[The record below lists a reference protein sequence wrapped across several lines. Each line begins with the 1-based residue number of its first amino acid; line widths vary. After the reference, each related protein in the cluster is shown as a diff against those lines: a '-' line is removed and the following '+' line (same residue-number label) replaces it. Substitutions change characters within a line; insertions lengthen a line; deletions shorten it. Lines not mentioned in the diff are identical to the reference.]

1 MSTDLGVNLSLPSG
15 TFSAYEQERV
25 KILSFQNEDL
35 NGTDEEDAHSMAS
48 PKPFSDDEGSNI
60 GEKGPD
66 YISDEDREI
75 MSFQPS
81 DDDSEENN
89 SIDSEEHSSKSDASD
104 QESKDEFDDLSLGPP
119 TTMPS
124 LLLDLEKLCGY
135 HPMDEKEI
143 TGITNE
149 MRDVLLGVS
158 SQQGFTNEDNL
169 NDPTSLDFALK
180 SNELFET
187 GIAEHYTYVQKE
199 MEKSQEGVPLAI
211 ISYPE
216 FLPIEGEGGA
226 TKLESTITM
235 WKKMTKA
242 HDIVVVD
249 RLLKLLCECSRDLV
263 WKYQMMIEIR
273 RIAREERIRKEERY
287 RNQQLRI
294 WRYEKRPE
302 KLEKLYDV
310 RETFEIRL
318 HAQKEK
324 YAAFVEEREGRVQRE
339 LSRRAENG
347 MGTGGLAGLDWSANV
362 TFGFGDDI
370 DEVVEQILEERMNVL
385 DDDGYHEDAPSQDSS
400 GESSDSY
407 KEEMSMPITRR
418 FEEENGE
425 IDIPL
430 PLSSKQERRKRR
442 AAAARKKE
450 RKNRQSREEKELEEQ
465 LRVKIRNAY
474 AEEEAVRHML
484 ISTDEKFALSTVLD
498 LEKKLEKVD
507 ELLETLQEEEWE
519 DQEEGLLDNDESTVG
534 DDTKD
539 EDNGNPSVLDQILA
553 MILGT
558 IAKPKGISPQDHFVQ
573 LKIQHEEIITE
584 WKKEFGKL
592 PCLTEKNGVKSSED
606 KIPRKK
612 SEEIL
617 ECWDDSFDSDE
628 DNAVDD
634 IAFEVKNMS
643 MQPEVPKVPTA
654 PALGTT
660 VLDDWEDGADLDDFF
675 PEEKKETIA
684 PPQAPKT
691 SIVGLRPGGRTK

>member
-1 MSTDLGVNLSLPSG
+1 MSRDLGVNLSLPSG
-15 TFSAYEQERV
+15 TFNALEQERV

-35 NGTDEEDAHSMAS
+35 NDTDVEDAHSIAS
-48 PKPFSDDEGSNI
+48 PKPFSEDEDSKM

-81 DDDSEENN
+81 DDDSEQN
-89 SIDSEEHSSKSDASD
+89 SIKSEEISSKSDASD
-104 QESKDEFDDLSLGPP
+104 QESRDEFDDLSLGPP
-119 TTMPS
+119 KTMPS

-135 HPMDEKEI
+135 QPMDKVEI

-187 GIAEHYTYVQKE
+187 GIAEHYTYEQKE

-226 TKLESTITM
+226 TRLESTITM

-242 HDIVVVD
+242 HDIAVVD

-263 WKYQMMIEIR
+263 WKYQMMMEIR
-273 RIAREERIRKEERY
+273 RIAKEERIKKEERY

-347 MGTGGLAGLDWSANV
+347 IGTGGLAGLDWSANV

-370 DEVVEQILEERMNVL
+370 DEVVEQILEERMNDL

-400 GESSDSY
+400 GETTDSY
-407 KEEMSMPITRR
+407 KEEMAAPITRR

-519 DQEEGLLDNDESTVG
+519 DEEEGILDDDESTAG
-534 DDTKD
+534 DDTND
-539 EDNGNPSVLDQILA
+539 EDDGNPSVLDQILA

-558 IAKPKGISPQDHFVQ
+558 IAKPKETSPQDHFVQ
-573 LKIQHEEIITE
+573 LKNQHEEIITE

-592 PCLTEKNGVKSSED
+592 PHLIEKNGVNSSED

-612 SEEIL
+612 PEEIL
-617 ECWDDSFDSDE
+617 ECWDDDSLGSDE
-628 DNAVDD
+628 DDAVDD
-634 IAFEVKNMS
+634 VAFEVKNMS
-643 MQPEVPKVPTA
+643 IQPEVPKVPT

-675 PEEKKETIA
+675 PEEKIKEAIA

-691 SIVGLRPGGRTK
+691 SITGLRPGGRMK